1 MEKVSNKRGTA
12 TDVYT
17 MLSSCSFLSV
27 GDYLCI
33 CNGFLK
39 CDSPNNKKGFSFKG
53 KIFSP
58 NWIKVFDIKE
68 FEGVNCAVVK
78 KHFNLGCNYYG
89 SEYIIPL
96 SEFEKQ
102 GCRPLKY
109 LENIDWYVWG
119 GKK

>member
-1 MEKVSNKRGTA
+1 MKKVSIKHQNA
-12 TDVYT
+12 TDAYT
-17 MLSSCSFLSV
+17 MLSSRSFLSV

-68 FEGVNCAVVK
+68 FDGVKCAVVK
-78 KHFNLGCNYYG
+78 KHLNLGCDYYG
-89 SEYIIPL
+89 AEYIIPL

-102 GCRPLKY
+102 GCRPLEY
-109 LENIDWYVWG
+109 SENIDWYVWDI
-119 GKK
+119 KK